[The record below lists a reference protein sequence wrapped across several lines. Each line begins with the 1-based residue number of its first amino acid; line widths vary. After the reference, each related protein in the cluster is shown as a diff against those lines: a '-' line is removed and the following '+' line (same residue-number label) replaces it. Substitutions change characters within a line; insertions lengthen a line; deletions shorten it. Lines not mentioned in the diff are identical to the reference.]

1 MRNIW
6 PKAQAGESVLL
17 CTTAAER
24 MRGLMGGPG
33 AEEDGCAVLV
43 PCRSVH
49 TFGMDAPIDVAFVG
63 KEGKVLASYERVPA
77 GSRLSCKDARM
88 VVERRSAGALGSW
101 FQCGDQVFA
110 LPGMPEGSND
120 AADTEVEA

>member
-6 PKAQAGESVLL
+6 PKAQAGGSVLL

-24 MRGLMGGPG
+24 MRGLMGGQG
-33 AEEDGCAVLV
+33 AEEGRHAVLV

-63 KEGKVLASYERVPA
+63 KEGRVVASYERVPA

-88 VVERRSAGALGSW
+88 VVERRSAGASGSW

-110 LPGMPEGSND
+110 LPGVTESPED